1 MPELTGY
8 RADSTDQA
16 ELEKLVEVLSDSER
30 LLDETIGAALAE
42 TDVDRAISDVLERLG
57 TQVGAR
63 RVILCEYDFGRNR
76 VTCTYEWSAHDVE
89 RLAGAAL
96 ANFNAKP
103 FNDAW
108 RDSFNEWGVAKASAG
123 EGLDL
128 CGAEHVVAG
137 ARVCRGPSRGVRRG
151 HRRVGRHAGR
161 LRGADAAEPRLRR
174 CAAAQEKL
182 RQRQGPVESTRLGN
196 GRAERGLSVC
206 PGTASR
212 QVRAARAR

>member
-63 RVILCEYDFGRNR
+63 RVILCEMIGRNR
-76 VTCTYEWSAHDVE
+76 VTCTYEWSAHGVE
-89 RLAGAAL
+89 PLAGSF
-96 ANFNAKP
+96 ANFNVKP

-108 RDSFNEWGVAKASAG
+108 RDSFNEWG
-123 EGLDL
+123 
-128 CGAEHVVAG
+128 
-137 ARVCRGPSRGVRRG
+137 
-151 HRRVGRHAGR
+151 
-161 LRGADAAEPRLRR
+161 LRR
-174 CAAAQEKL
+174 PRQARGLTCAVPSTSWPCPCVPRAVAW
-182 RQRQGPVESTRLGN
+182 GTAWSSTR
-196 GRAERGLSVC
+196 RKTC
-206 PGTASR
+206 R
-212 QVRAARAR
+212 QITWG